1 MSAVRLRN
9 GDVVELNERGAAKI
23 IEVNSKFQDLVFFRR
38 TPEGWARPKFPAG
51 SLGTLRL
58 AGDDGVAEARF
69 DNGHVYVNAEMVEV
83 VR

>member
-1 MSAVRLRN
+1 MLRN
-9 GDVVELNERGAAKI
+9 GDVVELTERGAAKI
-23 IEVNSKFQDLVFFRR
+23 IEANANFPSVVFFQR
-38 TPEGWARPKFPAG
+38 TDEGWARPRFPTG

-58 AGDDGVAEARF
+58 AGDDGLAIARF